1 MPREQELFR
10 EHLER
15 LDARFPDSEILLV
28 RDVIAFTGRS
38 REYLRHHYG
47 LSRGG
52 ISKVSL
58 AALMCKEVDAG

>member
-1 MPREQELFR
+1 MPREKDLFR
-10 EHLER
+10 EHMER
-15 LDARFPDSEILLV
+15 VDARDPDSEILLV

-58 AALMCKEVDAG
+58 AALMCKEVSE